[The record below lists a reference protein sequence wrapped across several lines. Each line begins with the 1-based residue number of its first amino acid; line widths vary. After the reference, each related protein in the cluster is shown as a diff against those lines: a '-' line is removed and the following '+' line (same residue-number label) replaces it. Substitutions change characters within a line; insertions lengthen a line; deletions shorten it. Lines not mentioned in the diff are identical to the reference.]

1 MVRYVLIKVP
11 CVQKKKNNNSIF
23 ILVEIKKYVEGYYW
37 SMRDL
42 WRIRLDKFIILN
54 KNF

>member
-11 CVQKKKNNNSIF
+11 CVQKKIKNNSIF
-23 ILVEIKKYVEGYYW
+23 YFSGKKKYVEGYYW